1 MKQLNTVMFATD
13 HIAATPI
20 IIIIII
26 ITDIFKMA

>member
-1 MKQLNTVMFATD
+1 MFATD

-26 ITDIFKMA
+26 IIITDIFKMA

>member
-1 MKQLNTVMFATD
+1 MFATD

-26 ITDIFKMA
+26 TDIFKMA